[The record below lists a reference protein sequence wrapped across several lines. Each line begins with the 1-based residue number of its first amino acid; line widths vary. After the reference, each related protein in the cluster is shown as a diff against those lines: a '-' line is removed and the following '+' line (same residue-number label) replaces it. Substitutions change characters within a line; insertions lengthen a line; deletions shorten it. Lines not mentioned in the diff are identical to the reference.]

1 MQTSTTQAPRLDR
14 TTWHKIRRD
23 YMAGLGSCRE
33 FAEKY
38 GTTRYAVQNRCKR
51 EEWRLQMAKLD
62 GEVAQETTRI
72 IANRADEILAMR
84 QQVMGQTLED
94 ATFLRGL
101 MMRAIPLMEANDVR
115 ALKDLAGIYRI
126 ITEQPRKVL
135 GWAVAVRHDAT
146 PDATNYVDK
155 NYSPTGQIQFPVI
168 TLHTDQDPL
177 LPLFHEEICAQ
188 TVGGVS
194 TFGNEY

>member
-1 MQTSTTQAPRLDR
+1 
-14 TTWHKIRRD
+14 
-23 YMAGLGSCRE
+23 MAGLGSCRE
-33 FAEKY
+33 LAEKY

-115 ALKDLAGIYRI
+115 SLKDLAGIYRI

-135 GWAVAVRHDAT
+135 GMDRQPVEAEEEKEVWIKEIH
-146 PDATNYVDK
+146 PILK
-155 NYSPTGQIQFPVI
+155 NTGKPPNKLKKRNPPF
-168 TLHTDQDPL
+168 
-177 LPLFHEEICAQ
+177 
-188 TVGGVS
+188 
-194 TFGNEY
+194 